1 MGSECTA
8 TVPSPRHDILHQ
20 LRRERESRHREMMYR
35 HATTYPYLYE
45 PDIKDLD
52 HLAADMTLEQA
63 DHCCNKSVAIYVMS
77 AEPAFLPDLLL
88 ELLHNYLYDRWFR
101 PYRSELEYGQFLAKT
116 IVPRP
121 PSLPIGAGL
130 SDVMDVI
137 IPVHAAISSRAEEAR
152 LAVKELDP
160 NLPTDDTPVDPKV
173 PKKYWKGL
181 RRSRSLSGIIRHQE
195 FFIVQPLFRALAIV
209 IRNESFRPEVS
220 DIGQLSVLIV
230 RTGVEDG
237 LSAPISFDSIAHQIS
252 GFACGPHGSTAV
264 ETTLGTA
271 VDFVMDLEKREVAA
285 FGPRPDPVASTKG
298 LEDGCFRGPIVL
310 DQARRLGWGDE
321 PLVGPSS
328 RWVDPE
334 KYPEWTGWSEHEVR
348 LWRLRV
354 ETARRRLAWYNGKEP
369 C

>member
-1 MGSECTA
+1 MSYRTSPCVIMGSESTA
-8 TVPSPRHDILHQ
+8 TVPLPRHRILHQ
-20 LRRERESRHREMMYR
+20 LRRERESYHREMMYR
-35 HATTYPYLYE
+35 YAVNYPYLYE

-63 DHCCNKSVAIYVMS
+63 DHCCNKSVAVYVMS
-77 AEPAFLPDLLL
+77 ADPSLLPDLLL
-88 ELLHNYLYDRWFR
+88 EVLHNYLYDRWFR

-121 PSLPIGAGL
+121 PSLPVGAGL
-130 SDVMDVI
+130 SDVVDVI

-152 LAVKELDP
+152 LALKELDP
-160 NLPTDDTPVDPKV
+160 NLPNDTLVDPKV
-173 PKKYWKGL
+173 PKKYWRGL

-209 IRNESFRPEVS
+209 IRNESFGAEIS
-220 DIGQLSVLIV
+220 DIGQLSVLVV
-230 RTGVEDG
+230 RTGAEEG
-237 LSAPISFDSIAHQIS
+237 LSAPISFDPIAHKIS
-252 GFACGPHGSTAV
+252 SFACGSRGETAA

-271 VDFVMDLEKREVAA
+271 VDFVMDLEKREVTA
-285 FGPRPDPVASTKG
+285 FGPRPDPVASTKD
-298 LEDGCFRGPIVL
+298 LEDGLFRGPIVL

-334 KYPEWTGWSEHEVR
+334 KYPEWTGWSEYEVS
-348 LWRLRV
+348 L
-354 ETARRRLAWYNGKEP
+354 
-369 C
+369 